1 MGAVCPFL
9 ETDGDDTMRK
19 AAEKL
24 KNRRGASLMVALL
37 LFLVCAVVG
46 SAVLVAGTAAS
57 GRMSKIAETD
67 RRYYSVNS
75 AAGLLI
81 DLLDGKTVTIKE
93 TAAVS
98 GTKSYEVKEADGAY
112 YPVGGVGAPLSWT
125 LPLKTACDIAELW
138 QSGNV
143 STGMEL
149 KLSAPDGPAPLSAIL
164 SGRKDGSEAWE
175 IYPTVIIE
183 TIQEDGRLRFAVSS
197 DDYILNLNFAVE
209 KKNGTP
215 RVIGTSTV
223 TETSITWK
231 LSDVI

>member
-93 TAAVS
+93 TAVASGAKTYEVKADDGDYTPLASPPAFTSLPLEIAYRIAGNMAGTLPLEDSLTLKLESDGAPASLSAALDATNIRETIAQDGGLKYVVSSGKYALALEFAAEKREARSVS
-98 GTKSYEVKEADGAY
+98 GT
-112 YPVGGVGAPLSWT
+112 T
-125 LPLKTACDIAELW
+125 
-138 QSGNV
+138 
-143 STGMEL
+143 
-149 KLSAPDGPAPLSAIL
+149 
-164 SGRKDGSEAWE
+164 
-175 IYPTVIIE
+175 
-183 TIQEDGRLRFAVSS
+183 
-197 DDYILNLNFAVE
+197 
-209 KKNGTP
+209 
-215 RVIGTSTV
+215 TV

-231 LSDVI
+231 LSDVK